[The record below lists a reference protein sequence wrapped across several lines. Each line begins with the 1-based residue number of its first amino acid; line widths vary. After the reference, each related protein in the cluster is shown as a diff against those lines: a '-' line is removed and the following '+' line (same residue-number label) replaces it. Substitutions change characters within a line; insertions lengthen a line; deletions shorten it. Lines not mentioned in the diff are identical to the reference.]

1 MKPLPLIIILLIL
14 THIAAFGSRITV
26 TLFAIHQQS
35 STVTI
40 GLLMAMYALLPAFL
54 SVPAGRWIDR
64 IGIEKPFRLGAILVG
79 IGTLVPFV
87 WPTMTALY
95 FTSMIV
101 GVGFMAINVAA
112 YHAVGDMSAPQERA
126 VNFSY
131 VALGFST
138 STFIAPILAG
148 VAIDS
153 FGHRSAF
160 LLLALFTVLPII
172 ALSMKLLPPHH
183 PPVKKINQPNSHVL
197 ELLRDKEVRRLFI
210 TMTLLTLAWDVYG
223 FAIPLHGSSI
233 GLSASEIGIVMGA
246 FAAATFAIRLAMP
259 FMVNRVAPWPM
270 LKFSLLL
277 AGISFAVIPFTHH
290 VGLLMVLVFVLG
302 IGLGAP
308 QPMVLTLL
316 HETAPAGRSGEAL
329 GLRTTLINTSQT
341 VMPMI
346 FGAVGATFGLSP
358 LFWAMALLLLGGGA
372 VTKHHK

>member
-183 PPVKKINQPNSHVL
+183 PPVKKKSINPTAMCLSCCGT
-197 ELLRDKEVRRLFI
+197 RRCV
-210 TMTLLTLAWDVYG
+210 DY
-223 FAIPLHGSSI
+223 
-233 GLSASEIGIVMGA
+233 
-246 FAAATFAIRLAMP
+246 
-259 FMVNRVAPWPM
+259 
-270 LKFSLLL
+270 SL
-277 AGISFAVIPFTHH
+277 P
-290 VGLLMVLVFVLG
+290 
-302 IGLGAP
+302 
-308 QPMVLTLL
+308 
-316 HETAPAGRSGEAL
+316 
-329 GLRTTLINTSQT
+329 
-341 VMPMI
+341 
-346 FGAVGATFGLSP
+346 
-358 LFWAMALLLLGGGA
+358 
-372 VTKHHK
+372 